1 MDPLDREKAWG
12 VGGQLLVITLVTG
25 VIYLVIR
32 FAAIDPELG
41 WEVVLPVTLVAAVL
55 YYLLAFQYGFGRS
68 RDPARRRGRVARA
81 VTLGLLVAIV
91 LLPFALALWLARNG
105 AAPWAS

>member
-1 MDPLDREKAWG
+1 MDPLDREKPWG

-41 WEVVLPVTLVAAVL
+41 WEVVLPVTLVAAAL
-55 YYLLAFQYGFGRS
+55 YYLLAFQFGLGPS
-68 RDPARRRGRVARA
+68 RDPAKARGRVARA
-81 VTLGLLVAIV
+81 VTLALLVAIV
-91 LLPFALALWLARNG
+91 LLPFALALWLSSNG
-105 AAPWAS
+105 TAPWS